1 MVVKKPSPRLQV
13 LQITKQS
20 RRHGSCKVSGV
31 APATIIAVASKDLRP
46 MFFSLIEEVAS
57 LASVT
62 LFIAAIALWS
72 DVLARF

>member
-1 MVVKKPSPRLQV
+1 
-13 LQITKQS
+13 
-20 RRHGSCKVSGV
+20 
-31 APATIIAVASKDLRP
+31 